1 MEPRLALHFQSGTN
15 NCFTKN
21 SNSLSKWSQEWQY
34 AFKMEAKV
42 VMGFQPP
49 HIEEVSIQK

>member
-49 HIEEVSIQK
+49 HIEEISIHK